1 MIKNNLTKLG
11 ICFAVFIMCAFFGII
26 AANAEEVTLPS
37 EIQETTSVTE
47 PTTSGIKN
55 GFIYID
61 NAVYYYIDGVMQT
74 GFVKIGKDTYYFNQ
88 KGVMQTGL
96 VKVNNKRYY
105 FDSSGKRLSGYMKIG
120 KYNYYFKPKDGSAK
134 TGFWTRVYKKK
145 KIHTYYDSKGRLK
158 TGSFKVDNVKYKAYK
173 KSGEIYYCKNIV
185 KPLCQFP
192 KLPTGCEIVAWTMMA
207 KYAGVKITK
216 NKAVNALPRSSDP
229 NKGFVGNPHSA
240 YGPVQLVYPKGM
252 KSITKKYLG
261 TYKNM
266 TGCTR
271 TKIEKKLYKKRLV
284 LVWVFGLDG
293 YMSHTV
299 ALTGYDNKNY
309 FYNDPWTGKSRVIK
323 KTRFMTLW
331 KRNSKRALSY

>member
-1 MIKNNLTKLG
+1 MNLAKLG
-11 ICFAVFIMCAFFGII
+11 ILFAVVIVCAFFGII

-47 PTTSGIKN
+47 PTTSGIIN
-55 GFIYID
+55 GFINED

-74 GFVKIGKDTYYFNQ
+74 GFVKIEKDTYYFNQ

-96 VKVNNKRYY
+96 VKVENKLYY
-105 FDSSGKRLSGYMKIG
+105 FDSSGKRLSGDQKIG
-120 KYNYYFKPKDGSAK
+120 KYRYYFNSKNGSAK

-145 KIHTYYDSKGRLK
+145 KIRTYYDSKGRLK
-158 TGSFKVDNVKYKAYK
+158 TGSFKVDNVKYKADK
-173 KSGEIYYCKNIV
+173 KTGAIYYCKNIV
-185 KPLCQFP
+185 KPICQFP

-216 NKAVNALPRSSDP
+216 IQAVNALPRSSNP
-229 NKGFVGNPHSA
+229 NKGFVGNPRSP
-240 YGPVQLVYPKGM
+240 YGTVQIVYPKGM

-261 TYKNM
+261 SYVNM
-266 TGCTR
+266 TGCT
-271 TKIEKKLYKKRLV
+271 KAKLESKLYKKRLV

-293 YMSHTV
+293 YNMSHTI
-299 ALTGYDNKNY
+299 ALTGYDKNNY